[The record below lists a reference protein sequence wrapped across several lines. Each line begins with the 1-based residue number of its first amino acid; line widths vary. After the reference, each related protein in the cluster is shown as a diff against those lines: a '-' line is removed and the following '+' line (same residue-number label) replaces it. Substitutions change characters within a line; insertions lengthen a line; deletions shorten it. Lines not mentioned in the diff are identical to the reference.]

1 MNSSLFNNDEL
12 NELFLNGKVKEVKK
26 KIDESLSEMGG
37 EYEESLHFDLI
48 QDAYTL
54 SAYLKEQNSSYLEN
68 LTSVVDQIEKNK
80 LDGINDSSD
89 YEKVKNRSEQL
100 NESNENNMK
109 YFIENYF
116 YVILKLLL
124 VVLVIYLLF
133 TMTNISLFSINIGA
147 AFGSLYN
154 KISDIPKNVQ
164 NGVEILKTNIKKPED
179 PILKTET
186 KKTNKVVKSFNN
198 NNNANNNSGN
208 TTGDLV
214 NTNKIV
220 FENEGSRTNNNNET
234 NETSRG
240 N

>member
-12 NELFLNGKVKEVKK
+12 NELFLNGKVKEVKQ

-80 LDGINDSSD
+80 LDGINNSSD

-116 YVILKLLL
+116 CNL
-124 VVLVIYLLF
+124 
-133 TMTNISLFSINIGA
+133 
-147 AFGSLYN
+147 
-154 KISDIPKNVQ
+154 
-164 NGVEILKTNIKKPED
+164 
-179 PILKTET
+179 
-186 KKTNKVVKSFNN
+186 
-198 NNNANNNSGN
+198 
-208 TTGDLV
+208 
-214 NTNKIV
+214 KIV
-220 FENEGSRTNNNNET
+220 RMPFAIQRQNSFHKTFHQRYTIQFKLKQEIANSNVIR
-234 NETSRG
+234 
-240 N
+240 